1 MARER
6 IALVADEVKRED
18 DIRRQIETGEMN
30 PEVYATLSDDE
41 KTAVSNILFE
51 MSSEKIEPNQ
61 GTSALEFILFA
72 FMRITNKK
80 LAGMSLTAE
89 DQEVED
95 ALQTILGNHQITDD
109 TTPKADWLFDY
120 MSYAQAKSAEF
131 LQNRAE
137 HIDRKKSTIGV
148 I

>member
-6 IALVADEVKRED
+6 FTLVTDEVKREE

-30 PEVYATLSDDE
+30 PEVYATLSEDE
-41 KTAVSNILFE
+41 KTAVSNVLFE

-61 GTSALEFILFA
+61 GTSALEFILFG
-72 FMRITNKK
+72 FMRIANKK
-80 LAGMSLTAE
+80 LSGMSLTAE

-95 ALQTILGNHQITDD
+95 ALKVILGNHQITDG
-109 TTPKADWLFDY
+109 TTPKQDWLFDY
-120 MSYAQAKSAEF
+120 MGYAQVKSAEF

-137 HIDRKKSTIGV
+137 HINRKKNTIGEV
-148 I
+148 